1 MVTSVLFGA
10 DIFERQRVGGISRYF
25 IEIARHLQSEHF
37 CEVNFESIIHINRA
51 LGKLLPF
58 QTCYL
63 PFSPS
68 RINLNSSMRAAN
80 DLYGRYLSTRKQFD
94 IRHETFIL
102 KRENF
107 SKSKFRV
114 ITVYDLIREK
124 FTPNASLMTQR
135 QQSIYDSDAIICIS
149 GTTARD
155 LVEHYD
161 VDSNKISVIPLG
173 VEHSVFHVSKSKE
186 NLVSPFNLIY
196 VGERDGYKNFSLL
209 LDSFHQSAS
218 LRSKFRV
225 LVFGKPW
232 TPRESKLLLELQL
245 TEHFIQL
252 RGGDRYLN
260 SIYQKSV
267 ALVVTSRYE
276 GFGLPVL
283 EAMASGCLVV
293 STREGSLAEICG
305 GLDIPFRHDD
315 PHSLE
320 VALFKALDF
329 RLSDVYSEKD
339 LIDYSTRF
347 TWSNTAQQTYSVYSE
362 LLKG

>member
-25 IEIARHLQSEHF
+25 IEVARHLDSEHF
-37 CEVNFESIIHINRA
+37 CEVNFESIVHINRA
-51 LGKLLPF
+51 LRKLLPF

-68 RINLNSSMRAAN
+68 RINLNSSIRAAN
-80 DLYGRYLSTRKQFD
+80 DLYGKYLSSRKQFD

-102 KRENF
+102 ERENS
-107 SKSKFRV
+107 SKSRFRV

-124 FTPNASLMTQR
+124 FTPNSSLMTQR
-135 QQSIYDSDAIICIS
+135 QQSIYNSDAIICIS

-155 LVEHYD
+155 LVEYYD
-161 VDSNKISVIPLG
+161 VGSTKISVIPLG
-173 VEHSVFHVSKSKE
+173 VDHSIFRVSKSKE
-186 NLVSPFNLIY
+186 KLVSPFNLIY

-209 LDSFHQSAS
+209 LESFYESKS

-232 TPRESKLLLELQL
+232 TLAEREKLLELHL
-245 TEHFIQL
+245 TENFIQL
-252 RGGDRYLN
+252 GGGDRYLN

-293 STREGSLAEICG
+293 STREGSLEEICG
-305 GLDIPFRHDD
+305 GLDIPFRYND

-320 VALFKALDF
+320 VALLKALDF
-329 RLSDVYSEKD
+329 RLSDGYSENN

>member
-1 MVTSVLFGA
+1 MVTSILFGA

-107 SKSKFRV
+107 SKSRFRV

-161 VDSNKISVIPLG
+161 VDSNRISVIPLG
-173 VEHSVFHVSKSKE
+173 VEHSVFHVSKPKE

-232 TPRESKLLLELQL
+232 TPRERKLLLELQL
-245 TEHFIQL
+245 TGHFIQL

-339 LIDYSTRF
+339 LIDYSTQF